1 MRIFM
6 YQYDK
11 PVKTYSNSE
20 KNRAASAK
28 ISTHT
33 AQIERISPLN
43 IIRPNQPNIFQKISD
58 NRNKPIEQGTSESHV
73 KNTVTNM
80 PVTPNRGTF
89 SNCPLPLNGIAAPCI
104 QRKEIGVVIEMIAP
118 AEPGYE
124 SNRTLID
131 QITAKHNSLDKTLQ
145 NKLFYAIGFNGRE
158 GTATGYADGDVE
170 ADISSARTDKE
181 RIEKEERDRQDIEDA
196 QKEININKRIGNQIA
211 KISSKRS
218 KQNKGAPKQTYN
230 KLNQESYGYIPKYLR
245 WGFDKWT
252 WPALDSICYK
262 NYLKNKIGFSER
274 QMRMNFPFRAWREFA
289 HKVAKGH
296 WGANEW
302 VKEGTLES
310 RELVYR
316 TADSDQ
322 AWKPEELAPEID
334 MVKTQ
339 LSKNPSEASSSS
351 GEASSLGKLE
361 REDLHKPLVLTTPY
375 NWSKGTPTIEPIK
388 NEAYSYDT
396 YLSELN
402 NLEIQKRQQLYNE
415 NPLYIYYPEP
425 TTFFTTK
432 TADIHPAEPCG
443 VLEGAAKISAI
454 VKEICKVNDRTIPEA
469 AALKRM
475 FIFLHQVPL
484 TSDPGLRANSLV
496 NLYNKVSQTD
506 PSTRTETLKEGMKK
520 IDQSAFEDNYKDSA
534 YKWNTSIS

>member
-1 MRIFM
+1 
-6 YQYDK
+6 
-11 PVKTYSNSE
+11 
-20 KNRAASAK
+20 
-28 ISTHT
+28 
-33 AQIERISPLN
+33 
-43 IIRPNQPNIFQKISD
+43 
-58 NRNKPIEQGTSESHV
+58 
-73 KNTVTNM
+73 M

-89 SNCPLPLNGIAAPCI
+89 SNCAIPLNGIAAPCI

-118 AEPGYE
+118 AEPGFE

-131 QITAKHNSLDKTLQ
+131 QIKAKHNSLDETLQ

-158 GTATGYADGDVE
+158 GTATGYTDDEVE
-170 ADISSARTDKE
+170 IDISLAREAKV
-181 RIEKEERDRQDIEDA
+181 RIEAEKQGGQGSEDA
-196 QKEININKRIGNQIA
+196 QQRINTNKRIGNQIGR
-211 KISSKRS
+211 ISKKRIKKNEKET
-218 KQNKGAPKQTYN
+218 KQKYN

-252 WPALDSICYK
+252 WPALDSSCYT
-262 NYLKNKIGFSER
+262 NYLKYKIGISER

-302 VKEGTLES
+302 VKENTLEP

-322 AWKPEELAPEID
+322 AWKPEELATEID
-334 MVKTQ
+334 MVKTE

-351 GEASSLGKLE
+351 GEAFSLRKLE

-375 NWSKGTPTIEPIK
+375 NWSKGTPEIAPIE

-425 TTFFTTK
+425 TTFFTK
-432 TADIHPAEPCG
+432 KAADIHPVEPYG

-454 VKEICKVNDRTIPEA
+454 VKEIYEVNDKAIPEA

-475 FIFLHQVPL
+475 FIFLHQAPL

-496 NLYNKVSQTD
+496 NLYNNVSRIPD

-520 IDQSAFEDNYKDSA
+520 IDQSTYEDNYKNNT
-534 YKWNTSIS
+534 YKWNTSFS

>member
-1 MRIFM
+1 M

-33 AQIERISPLN
+33 AQTEKISPLN

-181 RIEKEERDRQDIEDA
+181 RIEKEEWGRQDIEDA

-289 HKVAKGH
+289 HKVAKDH

-302 VKEGTLES
+302 VKEGTLEP

-334 MVKTQ
+334 MVKTE
-339 LSKNPSEASSSS
+339 LSKNPSEVSSGSGESSS
-351 GEASSLGKLE
+351 LRKLE

-375 NWSKGTPTIEPIK
+375 NWSKGTPEIEPIE
-388 NEAYSYDT
+388 NEAYSYNT

-425 TTFFTTK
+425 TTFFTK
-432 TADIHPAEPCG
+432 KAADIHPAEPCG

-454 VKEICKVNDRTIPEA
+454 VKEICAVNDGTIPEA

-496 NLYNKVSQTD
+496 NLYNNVSRIPN